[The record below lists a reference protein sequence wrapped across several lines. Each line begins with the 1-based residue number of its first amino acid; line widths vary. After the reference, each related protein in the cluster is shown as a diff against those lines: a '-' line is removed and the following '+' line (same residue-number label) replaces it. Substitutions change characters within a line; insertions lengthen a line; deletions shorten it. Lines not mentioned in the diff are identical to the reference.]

1 MLVTSGRSAMLAAT
15 PSRMGLSLYSSLI
28 SLAGVMLGGGLSF
41 VIQRFTQRAA
51 ERSEAVREE
60 VRRAETRRTERM
72 AALDKFLVH
81 AQDAERV
88 AMDRHLDDAQWR
100 SKADATMDRVWVSE
114 KMIRIL
120 CSPAMHDAAH
130 AFANELYHAIWK
142 HHESEVG
149 DVLAPS
155 REKLL
160 QAARNELEQLA
171 IPPRM
176 SG

>member
-1 MLVTSGRSAMLAAT
+1 MLAVT
-15 PSRMGLSLYSSLI
+15 PSRMDVGLYSSLT
-28 SLAGVMLGGGLSF
+28 SLAGVLLGGGLSF

-60 VRRAETRRTERM
+60 ARRAETRRTERM

-88 AMDRHLDDAQWR
+88 AMDRHLDDPQWR

-130 AFANELYHAIWK
+130 AFANELYHAIWE
-142 HHESEVG
+142 HRDSEVG
-149 DVLAPS
+149 DFLAPS
-155 REKLL
+155 REQLL

-171 IPPRM
+171 IRSGM
-176 SG
+176 SRKG